1 MKSTNGFLSAAN
13 EKYFSNFIYF
23 YFAFSALKGCSGLM
37 GHEIPFTIISD
48 IGIIFITIGCLSQRI
63 NALSKF
69 ILVAILTITL
79 TSLLNSYPIN
89 ALISGIRWQLFYMLA
104 FIVGTS
110 KYLATWK
117 FFDVMVWVVFIVDL
131 IGLYLYFTSPGWYMD
146 YKFQNLDLEYITD
159 NMMLEMTRLSSFWPY
174 PYWVSYGSACCY
186 FYILCQYYYGN
197 IKSKNALFFLLFFF
211 FILLLAQQRLPLF
224 FVACATLILLIR
236 SMSSHDSN
244 RMQFVSL
251 LLGII
256 VSLLILLLI
265 VLPIVL
271 DSSILEFGIQKIEAM
286 FDKSESRENDFFLV
300 DRFNFIKNIDFKGAS
315 FFGEGLGRYS
325 LNSDASY
332 KILDN
337 MWLTIFVE
345 SGIWGLFV
353 YIFIFL
359 CVVKKGCKNLKY
371 NLFEL
376 GILGMFLIA
385 MFGANCLSKNTQHA
399 IVLWLCCGRIYS
411 NYCLT
416 FKKNTIHI

>member
-1 MKSTNGFLSAAN
+1 
-13 EKYFSNFIYF
+13 
-23 YFAFSALKGCSGLM
+23 M

-48 IGIIFITIGCLSQRI
+48 IGIIFITIGCLFYRI

-69 ILVAILTITL
+69 ILIAIVIIVL
-79 TSLLNSYPIN
+79 TSLFNSYPIN
-89 ALISGIRWQLFYMLA
+89 ALVSGIRWQLFYMLA

-110 KYLATWK
+110 KYLANWK
-117 FFDVMVWVVFIVDL
+117 FFDIMVWVVFIVDL

-146 YKFQNLDLEYITD
+146 YKFQNLDLEYVTD
-159 NMMLEMTRLSSFWPY
+159 NMMLEMARLSSFWPY

-186 FYILCQYYYGN
+186 FYILSQYYYGN
-197 IKSKNALFFLLFFF
+197 IQSKKTLFFLLFFL
-211 FILLLAQQRLPLF
+211 IVLLLAQQRLPLF
-224 FVACATLILLIR
+224 FVAGATLLLLIR
-236 SMSSHDSN
+236 SISCRDST
-244 RMQFVSL
+244 RMKFVGL
-251 LLGII
+251 LLGTIA
-256 VSLLILLLI
+256 LLLVMLII
-265 VLPIVL
+265 VLPMVL
-271 DSSILEFGIQKIEAM
+271 DASIIDFGMQKIEAM
-286 FDKSESRENDFFLV
+286 FDKSGSRGNDFFLIE
-300 DRFNFIKNIDFKGAS
+300 RFSFIKGIDFKGIS
-315 FFGEGLGRYS
+315 LFGDGLGRYS
-325 LNSDASY
+325 LNSEASY
-332 KILDN
+332 LILDN

-359 CVVKKGCKNLKY
+359 CVAKKGCKNLKY